1 MQEEDNMK
9 VVTKV
14 VGFGII
20 SEIDVIKVVYIN
32 RIQAALTDSVVS
44 WIHRI
49 TTSIRTLPII
59 QGDYQHSIER
69 KKHTARIQLIGDSC
83 ILSPSIL
90 MSRITIGLFNQ
101 NTDVLL
107 IHHIVVFRID
117 GVGV

>member
-20 SEIDVIKVVYIN
+20 CEIDVIKVVYIN

-49 TTSIRTLPII
+49 ATSIWTLPII

-69 KKHTARIQLIGDSC
+69 ESIQREFS
-83 ILSPSIL
+83 
-90 MSRITIGLFNQ
+90 
-101 NTDVLL
+101 
-107 IHHIVVFRID
+107 
-117 GVGV
+117 

>member
-1 MQEEDNMK
+1 MK

-49 TTSIRTLPII
+49 ATSIRTLPII
-59 QGDYQHSIER
+59 QGDY
-69 KKHTARIQLIGDSC
+69 
-83 ILSPSIL
+83 
-90 MSRITIGLFNQ
+90 
-101 NTDVLL
+101 
-107 IHHIVVFRID
+107 
-117 GVGV
+117 

>member
-1 MQEEDNMK
+1 MK

-49 TTSIRTLPII
+49 TTSIWTLPII
-59 QGDYQHSIER
+59 QGDY
-69 KKHTARIQLIGDSC
+69 
-83 ILSPSIL
+83 
-90 MSRITIGLFNQ
+90 
-101 NTDVLL
+101 
-107 IHHIVVFRID
+107 
-117 GVGV
+117 